1 MDGPRECHTEWSK
14 SDKKKRWNYHM
25 TSLICGIKKEMI
37 QMNLLTK
44 QKETH
49 RLRKRTH
56 GCQGEGIVKDFGKVM
71 YKLLYLKW
79 IANKNLLFSTW
90 NCAQHYVPAWMGGG
104 LGGEWLPC
112 IWMAESLHLFTWNHY
127 NIVNWLHPQYKMFLV
142 LIFFFFKSGTS
153 LVVQWLRIHHM
164 GLIPRQGTKI
174 PHAAMR
180 IPCATAKTECNK

>member
-1 MDGPRECHTEWSK
+1 
-14 SDKKKRWNYHM
+14 M

-112 IWMAESLHLFTWNHY
+112 IWMAESLHLFT
-127 NIVNWLHPQYKMFLV
+127 
-142 LIFFFFKSGTS
+142 
-153 LVVQWLRIHHM
+153 
-164 GLIPRQGTKI
+164 
-174 PHAAMR
+174 
-180 IPCATAKTECNK
+180 

>member
-1 MDGPRECHTEWSK
+1 
-14 SDKKKRWNYHM
+14 
-25 TSLICGIKKEMI
+25 
-37 QMNLLTK
+37 MNLLTK
-44 QKETH
+44 PKETH
-49 RLRKRTH
+49 RLRKGTH

-90 NCAQHYVPAWMGGG
+90 NCAQRYVPAWMGGG
-104 LGGEWLPC
+104 LGENGYHVYAWLSPFTC
-112 IWMAESLHLFTWNHY
+112 SPESITTLLTGCTPVQDVFG
-127 NIVNWLHPQYKMFLV
+127 VK
-142 LIFFFFKSGTS
+142 IFFFFKSGTS
-153 LVVQWLRIHHM
+153 LVVQWLRIHHV